1 MPRPYSDDLRLRVV
15 ETVENAASRRQAA
28 EFFKV
33 TVSFVIKLLQRV
45 QATGEVP
52 PARFGGYEVSPLKA
66 HEEDPR
72 LWIAER
78 SDITIAELQSRL
90 SERGTKTSPA
100 ALARCHERLGLT
112 RKKDAESRRAVAR
125 GHRHGRPGVG
135 RPAARAEPGKPRLC
149 RRNLDIHQHGA
160 ALRARAEGPTGR
172 RRRATLRHDRI
183 TASCVFDG
191 PIDGAAFKAPPPA
204 HGGVHSMDRIIRL
217 LTDDGQSRRWRRR
230 SRPATSSSSTI
241 SAATRSPAS
250 GQPSRPGV
258 PNSSTCR
265 PTVPTSSHQR
275 PEGV

>member
-52 PARFGGYEVSPLKA
+52 PARLGGYEVSPLKA
-66 HEEDPR
+66 HEEDLR

-125 GHRHGRPGVG
+125 GHRHGR
-135 RPAARAEPGKPRLC
+135 AAS
-149 RRNLDIHQHGA
+149 
-160 ALRARAEGPTGR
+160 EG
-172 RRRATLRHDRI
+172 
-183 TASCVFDG
+183 C
-191 PIDGAAFKAPPPA
+191 A
-204 HGGVHSMDRIIRL
+204 HGGQNRHAGADCGDEKGEWADVAPRGVGGAGARRPLRHSP
-217 LTDDGQSRRWRRR
+217 WR
-230 SRPATSSSSTI
+230 
-241 SAATRSPAS
+241 AAGA
-250 GQPSRPGV
+250 G
-258 PNSSTCR
+258 
-265 PTVPTSSHQR
+265 
-275 PEGV
+275 